1 MDETRRLNETEVTA
15 VLKRAAEESA
25 QQGLTVAQVHEI
37 AADVG
42 LAPDAVRRA
51 LIESANGALRPASVE
66 KSLGL
71 PVGVAKDVV
80 LPGVLTDA
88 AWDVLVSTLRATFNA
103 HGEEQRSGV
112 IREWRNG
119 RLRIAVEPTA
129 AGDRLRMSTQ
139 KEGALRA
146 PLVGSAGAMIYA
158 ASLYAASTAKPVL
171 LLLAGIPVAISGA
184 LAVWP
189 FLSLPRWSRNRSEQF
204 DAIARMATELAAA
217 PPRDMLADAPDR
229 LRLPRELQQ

>member
-1 MDETRRLNETEVTA
+1 MDETRRLNDAEVTA
-15 VLKRAAEESA
+15 VLQRAAEESA
-25 QQGLTVAQVHEI
+25 QQGLTVAQVQEI

-42 LAPDAVRRA
+42 LSADAVRRA
-51 LIESANGALRPASVE
+51 LIESATGALRPATVE
-66 KSLGL
+66 RTLGL

-103 HGEEQRSGV
+103 HGKEQRSGV

-129 AGDRLRMSTQ
+129 TGDRLRMSTQ
-139 KEGALRA
+139 KEGALRG
-146 PLVGSAGAMIYA
+146 PLLGSASALVYSV
-158 ASLYAASTAKPVL
+158 SLYAASTSKPVL
-171 LLLAGIPVAISGA
+171 LMLAGLPVAISGA
-184 LAVWP
+184 LAAWP
-189 FLSLPRWSRNRSEQF
+189 FLTLPKWSRTRSEQF

-217 PPRDMLADAPDR
+217 PPRSTLHAPPAGTV
-229 LRLPRELQQ
+229 LRDPTRP